1 MLSKIEFPAIKRYK
15 EYINT
20 STLDY
25 LLENMNRY
33 QTLSPEQKY
42 AFTKYK
48 KGENIFIT
56 GQGGAGKS
64 YLIQTIVQDL
74 IDSGKQY
81 AVTALTGCA
90 AVLLNC
96 GARTIHSFSGV
107 GLCQGEQEQIINR
120 TLANRKARKNWTT
133 CYILIIDE
141 VSMMS
146 KKLFGILEELSRA
159 FRHSHRSFGGLQ
171 VIFIGDFYQLPP
183 VGKEEEP
190 DTKRFCFE
198 HEKWNNVFPASNHI
212 LLKTVFRQKCPRFLN
227 ILDEVRAGEL
237 SQESII
243 ELSKCVGRDHPEGI
257 KPIELFPVN
266 AKAEKINREQYQKIN
281 SDEYVYPIRQSNTIR
296 TYVGTNTPIE
306 ASLVYDSLSLTKEEI
321 TRLFDTYK
329 DAHNI
334 PNEIALKVGTN
345 VMCLHNFDVE
355 RGICNGSQGII
366 ARFTEGEEPIP
377 IVRFTNG
384 QEMAIGFQTKQ
395 LSSEYPIYTIDY
407 MPLRLG
413 YAFTIHKS
421 QGITLDMA
429 CLDIGSSIFEYGQT
443 YVALS
448 RLRDLSGL
456 YLSQFNPRKIK
467 SNPKV
472 IEFYKNIPSTPER
485 YYQMTMETELCA
497 ICLDDID
504 SGGQTKTT
512 QCNHRF
518 HESCLESIKTNQCP
532 CCRAELSKPD
542 PTIKRI
548 KLF

>member
-1 MLSKIEFPAIKRYK
+1 
-15 EYINT
+15 
-20 STLDY
+20 
-25 LLENMNRY
+25 MNRY
-33 QTLSPEQKY
+33 LSLSPEQKY

-48 KGENIFIT
+48 HGENIFIT
-56 GQGGAGKS
+56 GKGGAGKS
-64 YLIQTIVQDL
+64 YLVQTIVQDL
-74 IDSGKQY
+74 IDSGKHY

-96 GARTIHSFSGV
+96 GARTIHSFAGI
-107 GLCQGEQEQIINR
+107 GLCQGAHEQVVTR
-120 TLANRKARKNWTT
+120 TLTNRHARKNWCSTHV
-133 CYILIIDE
+133 LIVDE

-146 KKLFGILEELSRA
+146 KKLFGIIEEVACS
-159 FRHSHRSFGGLQ
+159 FRRSLRPFGGLQ

-183 VGKEEEP
+183 VGKDEEP

-198 HEKWNNVFPASNHI
+198 HEKWLKVFPRANHI
-212 LLKTVFRQKCPRFLN
+212 LLKTVFRQRCEKFLG

-243 ELSKCVGRDHPEGI
+243 ELSKCVGRTPPDNF

-266 AKAEKINREQYQKIN
+266 AKAEKVNREHYNKIN
-281 SDEYVYPIRQSNTIR
+281 SDEYQYPIKQSNSIR

-306 ASLVYDSLSLTKEEI
+306 ASLVYDSLSLTREEV

-329 DAHNI
+329 DANNI
-334 PNEIALKVGTN
+334 PNEITLKEGTN

-355 RGICNGSQGII
+355 NGICNGSQGVII
-366 ARFTEGEEPIP
+366 RFTEGEEPMP
-377 IVRFTNG
+377 VVRFTNG
-384 QEMAIGFQTKQ
+384 RELTITFQTKQ

-429 CLDIGSSIFEYGQT
+429 CLDIGSSIFEFGQT

-467 SNPKV
+467 SNPTV
-472 IEFYKNIPSTPER
+472 IEFYRNIPDTPER
-485 YYQMTMETELCA
+485 YYTMTAETELCP
-497 ICLDDID
+497 ICLEGID
-504 SGGQTKTT
+504 GNGNTKTT
-512 QCNHRF
+512 DCGHRF
-518 HESCLESIKTNQCP
+518 HEECLSKIKTNECP
-532 CCRAELSKPD
+532 CCRAQLSKPD
-542 PTIKRI
+542 PNVKII

>member
-1 MLSKIEFPAIKRYK
+1 
-15 EYINT
+15 
-20 STLDY
+20 
-25 LLENMNRY
+25 MNRY
-33 QTLSPEQKY
+33 LSLSPEQKY
-42 AFTKYK
+42 AFAKYK
-48 KGENIFIT
+48 QGENIFIT

-74 IDSGKQY
+74 IDSGKHY

-107 GLCQGEQEQIINR
+107 GLCQGERDKIITR
-120 TLANRKARKNWTT
+120 TLTNRHARKNWTSNKV
-133 CYILIIDE
+133 LIIDE

-146 KKLFGILEELSRA
+146 KKLFGIIEELACS
-159 FRHSHRSFGGLQ
+159 FRHSQRPFGGLQ

-183 VGKEEEP
+183 VGKDDEP

-198 HEKWNNVFPASNHI
+198 HEKWQQVFPLSNHI
-212 LLKTVFRQKCPRFLN
+212 LLKTVFRQKCPKFLN

-237 SQESII
+237 KQESII
-243 ELSKCVGRDHPEGI
+243 ELSKCVGREPPQDF

-281 SDEYVYPIRQSNTIR
+281 SDEYVYPIRQLNTIR
-296 TYVGTNTPIE
+296 TYVGSNQPIE
-306 ASLVYDSLSLTKEEI
+306 ASLVYDSLSLTKEEV

-334 PNEIALKVGTN
+334 PNEIALKPGTN

-355 RGICNGSQGII
+355 NGICNGSQGVIV
-366 ARFTEGEEPIP
+366 RFTEGDSPLP

-384 QEMAIGFQTKQ
+384 RELMIDFQTKQ
-395 LSSEYPIYTIDY
+395 LNSEYPIYTIDY

-421 QGITLDMA
+421 QGLTLDMA

-472 IEFYKNIPSTPER
+472 IEFYKSIPATPDR
-485 YYQMTMETELCA
+485 YYQMTHETELCP

-504 SGGQTKTT
+504 NEETITT
-512 QCNHRF
+512 RCNHRF
-518 HESCLESIKTNQCP
+518 HQACLNKIKTNECP
-532 CCRAELSKPD
+532 CCRTELEKPD